1 MSEELTV
8 DNASIIK
15 FKVTA
20 PIFSIETMSHM
31 RAGAKGDARAVP
43 GSKTMLKMG
52 TSYIF
57 GRRALKR
64 VIGEGLVVITS
75 LK

>member
-1 MSEELTV
+1 MEEELTV
-8 DNASIIK
+8 DNAAVIK

-43 GSKTMLKMG
+43 GSNSLLKMG
-52 TSYIF
+52 TSYVF

-64 VIGEGLVVITS
+64 VIEEGLVVVTS